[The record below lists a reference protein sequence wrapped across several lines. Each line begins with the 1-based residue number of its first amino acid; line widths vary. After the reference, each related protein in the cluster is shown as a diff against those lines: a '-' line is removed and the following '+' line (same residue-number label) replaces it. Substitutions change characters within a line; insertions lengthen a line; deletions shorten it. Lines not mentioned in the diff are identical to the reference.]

1 MVATHFPQDR
11 SFGVWSDGPTGI
23 RSSVDDGELR
33 GLANYLAAGV
43 VAQLVAADDA
53 ARELAEWAGH
63 DRVALLRAAR
73 QGDPS
78 RALSDVAS
86 RLLVRAA
93 LLVRG
98 A

>member
-78 RALSDVAS
+78 RALPDVAS